1 MLLDVDAQPTAR
13 VHKTDKH
20 VGEFILNRV
29 FYPVLERP
37 LVLDGVEIGSTPTM
51 LAISLQ
57 RFTGLT
63 LQQSDLLGEKDVAES
78 FVKLFSGFSGGTI
91 LYSVAQSEFVFVE
104 FVVNR
109 ILMRGVPVFIQC
121 HFLLILFEF
130 YLWFLLFRTYSSC
143 TLA

>member
-1 MLLDVDAQPTAR
+1 MLRKYHRDTLVGFSVKRLSTGVVLHLEFDMLLDVDAQPTAR

-63 LQQSDLLGEKDVAES
+63 L
-78 FVKLFSGFSGGTI
+78 
-91 LYSVAQSEFVFVE
+91 
-104 FVVNR
+104 
-109 ILMRGVPVFIQC
+109 
-121 HFLLILFEF
+121 
-130 YLWFLLFRTYSSC
+130 
-143 TLA
+143 